1 MTTMERQRETPHGGA
16 QRTPRSSWVP
26 LIASAVLTT
35 ILLGVSG
42 FLFGT
47 MQGDIPWPATRA
59 EETVYYTARGLEWAA
74 LAIPFL
80 GAIAVAVVRPTRT
93 GGSRWLWALV
103 TLIGSGILGAVAFF
117 SAYFFAQANYLFA
130 LTS

>member
-1 MTTMERQRETPHGGA
+1 MTTMEQRREAPHGGA
-16 QRTPRSSWVP
+16 QQTSRSSWVP
-26 LIASAVLTT
+26 LIATAALTI

-59 EETVYYTARGLEWAA
+59 EESVYYTARGLEWGA
-74 LAIPFL
+74 LAVPFL
-80 GAIAVAVVRPTRT
+80 GAITVAVVPPTRT
-93 GGSRWLWALV
+93 HGGRWLWAFV

-130 LTS
+130 FTS